1 MKECVKLLDWT
12 EGRMDYFTRNAG
24 TSGMPWV
31 IATLCKYLLI
41 WLVLS
46 LFLLPGTV
54 FEAQAKT
61 YLEMALGSLK
71 NLPADA
77 RIRED
82 LEAVIA
88 GQANVYRQSKG
99 VSPLQM
105 SPKLRDA
112 ARAQAIDMML
122 NGYVGHKA
130 SSGHE
135 FDSRMRAFLGSPI
148 MMMPRMAENAA
159 RDTQKGEA
167 DAGKARRLFQQWVDS
182 RPHRKTLINSGYK
195 FVSTGVVQRGNKIW
209 AVQIFFAPLPEGMK
223 VLGGSGLY

>member
-1 MKECVKLLDWT
+1 
-12 EGRMDYFTRNAG
+12 MDYFTRNAG
-24 TSGMPWV
+24 ISGVSGV
-31 IATLCKYLLI
+31 IATLCKYVLI
-41 WLVLS
+41 WLVAGPV
-46 LFLLPGTV
+46 LLPGTA
-54 FEAQAKT
+54 FEARAKT
-61 YLEMALGSLK
+61 YLEIALGSLK

-82 LEAVIA
+82 LEEVIA
-88 GQANVYRQSKG
+88 RQANAYRQSKG
-99 VSPLQM
+99 VASLQA

-148 MMMPRMAENAA
+148 MMMPSMAENAA

-167 DAGKARRLFQQWVDS
+167 DAGKARRLFQQWVES
-182 RPHRKTLINSGYK
+182 RPHRKTLLNSGYK

>member
-1 MKECVKLLDWT
+1 
-12 EGRMDYFTRNAG
+12 MDYFTRTAG
-24 TSGMPWV
+24 ISGMPGV
-31 IATLCKYLLI
+31 IATLCKYMLI
-41 WLVLS
+41 WLILAPVLA
-46 LFLLPGTV
+46 
-54 FEAQAKT
+54 FESQAKT
-61 YLEMALGSLK
+61 YLEIALGSLK

-82 LEAVIA
+82 LEVVIA
-88 GQANVYRQSKG
+88 GQANAYRQSKG
-99 VSPLQM
+99 VSSLQA
-105 SPKLRDA
+105 SSRLRDA

-167 DAGKARRLFQQWVDS
+167 NAGKVRRLFQQWVES
-182 RPHRKTLINSGYK
+182 RPHRKTLLNGGYK

>member
-12 EGRMDYFTRNAG
+12 EGQMDYFSRNARIFG
-24 TSGMPWV
+24 KPGI
-31 IATLCKYLLI
+31 IATLCKYTLI
-41 WLVLS
+41 WLILGPI
-46 LFLLPGTV
+46 LT
-54 FEAQAKT
+54 FESQAKT
-61 YLEMALGSLK
+61 YLEIALGSLK

-82 LEAVIA
+82 LEGVIA
-88 GQANVYRQSKG
+88 GQANAYRQSKG
-99 VSPLQM
+99 VSPLQA

-112 ARAQAIDMML
+112 ARAQAVDMML

-135 FDSRMRAFLGSPI
+135 FDSRMRAFLGSPV

-159 RDTQKGEA
+159 RETQKGEA
-167 DAGKARRLFQQWVDS
+167 DASKARRLFQQWVDS

>member
-1 MKECVKLLDWT
+1 
-12 EGRMDYFTRNAG
+12 MDYFTRIAG
-24 TSGMPWV
+24 ISGMPWL
-31 IATLCKYLLI
+31 IATLCKYMLI

-46 LFLLPGTV
+46 PVLLPGSA
-54 FEAQAKT
+54 FEASAKT
-61 YLEMALGSLK
+61 YLEIALGSLK
-71 NLPADA
+71 NLPAEA

-88 GQANVYRQSKG
+88 GQTNAYRQSKG
-99 VSPLQM
+99 ISSLQA
-105 SPKLRDA
+105 SSRLRDA

-122 NGYVGHKA
+122 NGYVGHMA
-130 SSGHE
+130 SSGHA
-135 FDSRMRAFLGSPI
+135 FDSRMRAFLGSS

-167 DAGKARRLFQQWVDS
+167 DAGKARRLFQQWVES
-182 RPHRKTLINSGYK
+182 RPHRKALLNGTYN

-223 VLGGSGLY
+223 VLEGSGLY

>member
-1 MKECVKLLDWT
+1 
-12 EGRMDYFTRNAG
+12 MDYFTRIAG
-24 TSGMPWV
+24 TSGKPGLV
-31 IATLCKYLLI
+31 ATLCKYMLI
-41 WLVLS
+41 WLILSPVLT
-46 LFLLPGTV
+46 FG
-54 FEAQAKT
+54 AQATT
-61 YLEMALGSLK
+61 YLEIALGSLK

-88 GQANVYRQSKG
+88 GQANAYRQSKG
-99 VSPLQM
+99 IASLQA
-105 SPKLRDA
+105 SLKLRDA

-135 FDSRMRAFLGSPI
+135 FDSRMRAFLGSPV

-159 RDTQKGEA
+159 RDTQKSEA
-167 DAGKARRLFQQWVDS
+167 DSGKARRLFQQWVES
-182 RPHRKTLINSGYK
+182 RPHRKTLLNSGYK

-209 AVQIFFAPLPEGMK
+209 AVQIFFAPLPEGAK
-223 VLGGSGLY
+223 ILGGSELY

>member
-1 MKECVKLLDWT
+1 
-12 EGRMDYFTRNAG
+12 MDYFTRNAG
-24 TSGMPWV
+24 TFEIPKV
-31 IATLCKYLLI
+31 IATLCKYMLI
-41 WLVLS
+41 WLTIGPV
-46 LFLLPGTV
+46 LLPGTA
-54 FEAQAKT
+54 FEANAKT
-61 YLEMALGSLK
+61 YLEIARSSLK

-82 LEAVIA
+82 LEASIA
-88 GQANVYRQSKG
+88 GQANAYRQAKG
-99 VSPLQM
+99 ITSLQASPRL
-105 SPKLRDA
+105 LDA
-112 ARAQAIDMML
+112 ARAQAVDMML

-167 DAGKARRLFQQWVDS
+167 DAGKARRLFQQWVES
-182 RPHRKTLINSGYK
+182 RPHRKTLLNSGYK

-209 AVQIFFAPLPEGMK
+209 AVQIFFAPLPEGAN

>member
-1 MKECVKLLDWT
+1 
-12 EGRMDYFTRNAG
+12 MDYFTRNAG
-24 TSGMPWV
+24 ILWIQGI
-31 IATLCKYLLI
+31 IATLCKYMLI
-41 WLVLS
+41 WLVLGPV
-46 LFLLPGTV
+46 LLPGTV

-61 YLEMALGSLK
+61 YLEIALGSLK

-88 GQANVYRQSKG
+88 GQANAYRQSKG
-99 VSPLQM
+99 IASLQS

-209 AVQIFFAPLPEGMK
+209 AVQIFFAPLPEGVK

>member
-12 EGRMDYFTRNAG
+12 EDRMNYFTRNAG
-24 TSGMPWV
+24 TSRMPRL
-31 IATLCKYLLI
+31 IATLCKYVLI
-41 WLVLS
+41 WLVLG
-46 LFLLPGTV
+46 LVLLPGAA
-54 FEAQAKT
+54 FEVSAKT
-61 YLEMALGSLK
+61 YLEIALGSLK

-88 GQANVYRQSKG
+88 GQANAYRQSKG
-99 VSPLQM
+99 ISSLQA
-105 SPKLRDA
+105 SSRLRDA

-135 FDSRMRAFLGSPI
+135 FDSRMRAFLGSPV

-167 DAGKARRLFQQWVDS
+167 DPGKARRLFQQWVES
-182 RPHRKTLINSGYK
+182 RPHRKTLLNSGYK

>member
-1 MKECVKLLDWT
+1 MV
-12 EGRMDYFTRNAG
+12 YFTRNAG
-24 TSGMPWV
+24 TSGMPGA
-31 IATLCKYLLI
+31 IATLCKYVLI
-41 WLVLS
+41 WLVAG
-46 LFLLPGTV
+46 LFLLPGAA
-54 FEAQAKT
+54 FEARAKT
-61 YLEMALGSLK
+61 YLEIALGSLK

-82 LEAVIA
+82 LEAQIA
-88 GQANVYRQSKG
+88 GQANAYRQSKG
-99 VSPLQM
+99 VASLQA

-167 DAGKARRLFQQWVDS
+167 DAGKARRLFQQWVES
-182 RPHRKTLINSGYK
+182 RPHRKTLLNSGYK

-209 AVQIFFAPLPEGMK
+209 AVQIFFAPLPEGVK

>member
-1 MKECVKLLDWT
+1 
-12 EGRMDYFTRNAG
+12 MDYFTRNAG
-24 TSGMPWV
+24 IFRMQGL
-31 IATLCKYLLI
+31 IATLCKYMLILLM
-41 WLVLS
+41 LGPVL
-46 LFLLPGTV
+46 T
-54 FEAQAKT
+54 FEAGAKT
-61 YLEMALGSLK
+61 YLEIALGSLK

-88 GQANVYRQSKG
+88 GQANAYRQSKG
-99 VSPLQM
+99 IASLQS

-112 ARAQAIDMML
+112 ARAQAVDMML

-209 AVQIFFAPLPEGMK
+209 AVQIFFAPLPEGVK
-223 VLGGSGLY
+223 VMGGGGLY